1 MEGGAPVE
9 EGMEVPELTEK
20 EKEILRLKQA
30 EKFMVKETGVYECRV
45 CSYAYEEG
53 EQGTSFKDLP
63 SSWRCPQCLSQ
74 KGLFTPRTTTIAGFQ
89 ENQEYGFGTN
99 TMTSEGKNGLI
110 FGSLGAF
117 FVLFLSGYLL
127 E

>member
-1 MEGGAPVE
+1 MS
-9 EGMEVPELTEK
+9 EK
-20 EKEILRLKQA
+20 DKEIARLRAA
-30 EKFMVKETGVYECRV
+30 EKFMVKETGVFECRV
-45 CSYAYEEG
+45 CSYAYEES

-117 FVLFLSGYLL
+117 FVLFLFVVFLQ
-127 E
+127 